1 MHIPRPDLGYSSL
14 HFKQVLEINS
24 NVIHESHFKK
34 QQIQVDK
41 EPSVFLLRI
50 FSIWK
55 MNGNPWGN
63 FENHLKRELLIV
75 IS

>member
-1 MHIPRPDLGYSSL
+1 MPIPRPDLGYSNL

-34 QQIQVDK
+34 HQIRVGK
-41 EPSVFLLRI
+41 EPNMFLLRI

-55 MNGNPWGN
+55 MNGNPWVN
-63 FENHLKRELLIV
+63 FENRLERNLLIV
-75 IS
+75 TS